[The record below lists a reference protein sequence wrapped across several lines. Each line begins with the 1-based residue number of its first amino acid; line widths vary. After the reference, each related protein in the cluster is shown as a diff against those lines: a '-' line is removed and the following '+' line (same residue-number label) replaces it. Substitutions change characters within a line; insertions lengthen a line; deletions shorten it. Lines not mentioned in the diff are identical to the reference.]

1 MQIVGAVLVV
11 FSLLCLLIAVYFYFL
26 YRIFD
31 YHTNKTKKVMAHLTN
46 VKHKTDVR
54 IYGRRTLNGPFRVL
68 SKIKHYSKGTYEY
81 TAENKQY
88 KIYYVEYITAKQ
100 MPRTISVVYLKK
112 FPIIAYAQTEIHT
125 HNFDVYSLASF
136 LLGIICVIS
145 GFSAIYL

>member
-1 MQIVGAVLVV
+1 
-11 FSLLCLLIAVYFYFL
+11 
-26 YRIFD
+26 
-31 YHTNKTKKVMAHLTN
+31 MAHLTN

-125 HNFDVYSLASF
+125 QL
-136 LLGIICVIS
+136 
-145 GFSAIYL
+145 